1 VTAAA
6 RPVAGVA
13 RETPGTPVV
22 ALVASLG
29 GLAAITALLG
39 ALPAQFPAPLLVV
52 LHSRRRDDPDL
63 LTHLLR
69 KATPLAVHT
78 GHGGIPLGTPGVT
91 VVPGGYLAG
100 VDATHRL
107 TLTEDAALR
116 GGDTL
121 LAGLAQAVGRAAIAV
136 VLTGMLH
143 DGAEGVCA
151 IKRNGG
157 RVIVQDPIGARAGS
171 MPSSAIATGCV
182 DLVLP
187 LERIGPALIAMT
199 TLPHGA
205 EFPAEPSPPR
215 ARPDQ

>member
-6 RPVAGVA
+6 RPVAGVG
-13 RETPGTPVV
+13 RETPGAPV
-22 ALVASLG
+22 AAIIASLG
-29 GLAAITALLG
+29 GLAAITAVLA
-39 ALPAQFPAPLLVV
+39 ALPAQFPAPVLVV
-52 LHSRRRDDPDL
+52 LHSRRSDDPDL

-69 KATPLAVHT
+69 KATPLPVYT
-78 GHGGIPLGTPGVT
+78 GRRGIPLGTRGVT

-100 VDATHRL
+100 VDVAHRL
-107 TLTEDAALR
+107 TLTEDGAAR

-143 DGAEGVCA
+143 DGAQGVRA
-151 IKRNGG
+151 IKRFGG
-157 RVIVQDPIGARAGS
+157 RVIVQDPSGARAGS

-187 LERIGPALIAMT
+187 LERIGPALVALTM
-199 TLPHGA
+199 LPGA
-205 EFPAEPSPPR
+205 DR
-215 ARPDQ
+215 